1 MNAPDTGQSAL
12 LGTCYLS
19 HVLNGVSE
27 ASFVAETH
35 LSIKYCRCLHNFG
48 YSMYLHLNTA
58 KQQLGFLKC
67 FLCGRDVLLIAKNIF
82 A

>member
-48 YSMYLHLNTA
+48 YSNTA